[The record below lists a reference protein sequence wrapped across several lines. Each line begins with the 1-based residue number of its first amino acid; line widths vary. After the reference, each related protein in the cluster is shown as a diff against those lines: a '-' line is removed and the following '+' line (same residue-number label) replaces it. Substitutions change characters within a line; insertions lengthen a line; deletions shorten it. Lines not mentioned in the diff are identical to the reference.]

1 MIPNVNKEIQ
11 FSKLYIHDINVK
23 TSLQKST

>member
-11 FSKLYIHDINVK
+11 FSKLYIHDINIK
-23 TSLQKST
+23 TSLQTST